1 MKAEYEINQI
11 TCRTLHGILR
21 DKIKGGINCRVS
33 DEGTLV
39 VKIYTDSF
47 EFEYSKEKWLD
58 YVNSLQYDINVI
70 ANEIIAIY
78 KSFIIKKFFYY

>member
-1 MKAEYEINQI
+1 MKVEYEINQI
-11 TCRTLHGILR
+11 TCKTLHGLLR

-33 DEGTLV
+33 DEGTLM

-58 YVNSLQYDINVI
+58 YVNGLEYDINAI
-70 ANEIIAIY
+70 SNEIISIY
-78 KSFIIKKFFYY
+78 KSFITKKFFYY

>member
-1 MKAEYEINQI
+1 MKVEYEINQI
-11 TCRTLHGILR
+11 TCKTLHGLLR

-33 DEGTLV
+33 DEGTLM

-47 EFEYSKEKWLD
+47 VFEYSKEKWIN
-58 YVNSLQYDINVI
+58 YINSLEYDMNDIM
-70 ANEIIAIY
+70 NEIMISY